1 MGQKVALVLSS
12 GGARGFAHIGAIE
25 ELEAQGFEITS
36 VAGTSMGALIGGLYA
51 SGQLEQAK
59 DWMFT
64 RSTRQ
69 MLSLVDMSLG
79 RNHLVKG
86 EKVIKKFEEVVPDAK
101 IEDLPTSF
109 CAVATDVKNSKEVVF
124 DTGSLYNAI
133 RASISIPAFFSPVKY
148 NGGVL
153 VDGGVINPIPLNRV
167 KRTQGDILVAINVSG
182 RDCHDLHELK
192 RVAISRRDQKKSLLP
207 TIPDVSALIKQQIK
221 EEKEHPDR
229 NYFSLLSK
237 SFSLMIQ
244 QNGALS
250 LQLTPPDIL
259 IDIPMNKY
267 GSFDYDKAE
276 AISKMG
282 RVEMKKALE
291 EYKLRTQR

>member
-1 MGQKVALVLSS
+1 
-12 GGARGFAHIGAIE
+12 
-25 ELEAQGFEITS
+25 
-36 VAGTSMGALIGGLYA
+36 
-51 SGQLEQAK
+51 
-59 DWMFT
+59 
-64 RSTRQ
+64 
-69 MLSLVDMSLG
+69 
-79 RNHLVKG
+79 
-86 EKVIKKFEEVVPDAK
+86 
-101 IEDLPTSF
+101 
-109 CAVATDVKNSKEVVF
+109 
-124 DTGSLYNAI
+124 
-133 RASISIPAFFSPVKY
+133 ASISIPAFFTPVKY